1 MLKNESDEWV
11 EDYSKLKCIAVD
23 FFKSLFLKDA
33 LVGDYE
39 DTIGVLIDFLSMTK
53 KSRLNQLLMR
63 R

>member
-11 EDYSKLKCIAVD
+11 EDCSKLKCIAVD